1 MLSTLQTETSDDIE
15 EEELVDD
22 SNIRQLY
29 HSELVDDEDGEVVDN
44 VEASPAD
51 SDLYEN
57 NYL

>member
-1 MLSTLQTETSDDIE
+1 M
-15 EEELVDD
+15 DD

-29 HSELVDDEDGEVVDN
+29 HSELVDNEDGEVVDD

-57 NYL
+57 L